1 MITVNQL
8 RNPNPNYLQTWELG
22 TDNTEG
28 WTVFSYRIDTGI
40 PLFHLPKPILI
51 NLMNISPQVKNHSQG
66 LKVNRKVNH
75 LIPPYKQTTPQEQ
88 KRFEKSRQ
96 LPIVPILQPTPEQLL
111 QQNIEKIRQVVKPK
125 PRTKSSTKSKTT
137 TTQQPT
143 TKPKRSK
150 EDLKKQKEEMLDWLN
165 NVKIQ

>member
-1 MITVNQL
+1 
-8 RNPNPNYLQTWELG
+8 
-22 TDNTEG
+22 
-28 WTVFSYRIDTGI
+28 
-40 PLFHLPKPILI
+40 
-51 NLMNISPQVKNHSQG
+51 MNISPQVKNHSQG

-75 LIPPYKQTTPQEQ
+75 LVPPYKQTTPQEQ
-88 KRFEKSRQ
+88 QRFEKSRQ

-111 QQNIEKIRQVVKPK
+111 QQNIENIKQLVKTKPN
-125 PRTKSSTKSKTT
+125 PRTKSSTKSKTS

-150 EDLKKQKEEMLDWLN
+150 DDLKKQKEEMLDWLN

>member
-1 MITVNQL
+1 
-8 RNPNPNYLQTWELG
+8 
-22 TDNTEG
+22 
-28 WTVFSYRIDTGI
+28 
-40 PLFHLPKPILI
+40 
-51 NLMNISPQVKNHSQG
+51 MNISPQVKNHSEG
-66 LKVNRKVNH
+66 LKVTRRVNH

-111 QQNIEKIRQVVKPK
+111 QQNIENIKQLVKTKPN
-125 PRTKSSTKSKTT
+125 PRTKSSTKSKTS

>member
-1 MITVNQL
+1 
-8 RNPNPNYLQTWELG
+8 
-22 TDNTEG
+22 
-28 WTVFSYRIDTGI
+28 
-40 PLFHLPKPILI
+40 
-51 NLMNISPQVKNHSQG
+51 MNISPQVKNHSQG

-125 PRTKSSTKSKTT
+125 PRTKSSTQSKTT

>member
-1 MITVNQL
+1 
-8 RNPNPNYLQTWELG
+8 
-22 TDNTEG
+22 
-28 WTVFSYRIDTGI
+28 
-40 PLFHLPKPILI
+40 
-51 NLMNISPQVKNHSQG
+51 MNISPQVKNHSQG

-88 KRFEKSRQ
+88 QRFQKSRQ
-96 LPIVPILQPTPEQLL
+96 LPVVPILQPTPEQLL

-125 PRTKSSTKSKTT
+125 PKTKSSTQSKTT

>member
-1 MITVNQL
+1 
-8 RNPNPNYLQTWELG
+8 
-22 TDNTEG
+22 
-28 WTVFSYRIDTGI
+28 
-40 PLFHLPKPILI
+40 
-51 NLMNISPQVKNHSQG
+51 MNISPQVKNHSQG

-75 LIPPYKQTTPQEQ
+75 LIPPYNQTTPQEQ
-88 KRFEKSRQ
+88 QRFEKSRQ

-125 PRTKSSTKSKTT
+125 PRTKSSTKSKTS

>member
-1 MITVNQL
+1 
-8 RNPNPNYLQTWELG
+8 
-22 TDNTEG
+22 
-28 WTVFSYRIDTGI
+28 
-40 PLFHLPKPILI
+40 
-51 NLMNISPQVKNHSQG
+51 MNISPQVKNHSQG

-75 LIPPYKQTTPQEQ
+75 LIPPYKKTTPQEQ
-88 KRFEKSRQ
+88 QRFEKSRQ

-125 PRTKSSTKSKTT
+125 PRTKSSTQSKTS

>member
-1 MITVNQL
+1 
-8 RNPNPNYLQTWELG
+8 
-22 TDNTEG
+22 
-28 WTVFSYRIDTGI
+28 
-40 PLFHLPKPILI
+40 
-51 NLMNISPQVKNHSQG
+51 MNISPQVKNHSQG

-88 KRFEKSRQ
+88 QRFEKSRQ

-143 TKPKRSK
+143 TTPKRSN
-150 EDLKKQKEEMLDWLN
+150 EDLKKQVKEQVEWLN
-165 NVKIQ
+165 SLEIR

>member
-1 MITVNQL
+1 
-8 RNPNPNYLQTWELG
+8 
-22 TDNTEG
+22 
-28 WTVFSYRIDTGI
+28 
-40 PLFHLPKPILI
+40 
-51 NLMNISPQVKNHSQG
+51 MNISPQVKNHSQG

-75 LIPPYKQTTPQEQ
+75 LIPPYNQTTPQEQ
-88 KRFEKSRQ
+88 QRFEKSRQ

-125 PRTKSSTKSKTT
+125 PITKSSTQSKTT

-150 EDLKKQKEEMLDWLN
+150 EDLKKQVQKEIEWLN
-165 NVKIQ
+165 SLPDLR

>member
-1 MITVNQL
+1 
-8 RNPNPNYLQTWELG
+8 
-22 TDNTEG
+22 
-28 WTVFSYRIDTGI
+28 
-40 PLFHLPKPILI
+40 
-51 NLMNISPQVKNHSQG
+51 MNISPQVKNHSEG
-66 LKVNRKVNH
+66 LKVTRKVNH
-75 LIPPYKQTTPQEQ
+75 LVPPYKQTTPQEQ
-88 KRFEKSRQ
+88 QRFEKSRQ

>member
-1 MITVNQL
+1 
-8 RNPNPNYLQTWELG
+8 
-22 TDNTEG
+22 
-28 WTVFSYRIDTGI
+28 
-40 PLFHLPKPILI
+40 
-51 NLMNISPQVKNHSQG
+51 MNISPQVKNHSEG
-66 LKVNRKVNH
+66 LKVTRRENH

-88 KRFEKSRQ
+88 KRFQKSRQ

-125 PRTKSSTKSKTT
+125 PRTKSSTQSKTS

>member
-1 MITVNQL
+1 
-8 RNPNPNYLQTWELG
+8 
-22 TDNTEG
+22 
-28 WTVFSYRIDTGI
+28 
-40 PLFHLPKPILI
+40 
-51 NLMNISPQVKNHSQG
+51 MNISPQVKNHSEG
-66 LKVNRKVNH
+66 LKVNRRVNH

-88 KRFEKSRQ
+88 QRFEKSRQ

-125 PRTKSSTKSKTT
+125 PRTKSSTKSKTS

-150 EDLKKQKEEMLDWLN
+150 EHLKKQVKEQVEWLN
-165 NVKIQ
+165 SLEIR

>member
-1 MITVNQL
+1 
-8 RNPNPNYLQTWELG
+8 
-22 TDNTEG
+22 
-28 WTVFSYRIDTGI
+28 
-40 PLFHLPKPILI
+40 
-51 NLMNISPQVKNHSQG
+51 MNISPQVKNHSQG

-75 LIPPYKQTTPQEQ
+75 LVPPYKQTTPQEQ
-88 KRFEKSRQ
+88 QRFEKSRQ

>member
-1 MITVNQL
+1 
-8 RNPNPNYLQTWELG
+8 
-22 TDNTEG
+22 
-28 WTVFSYRIDTGI
+28 
-40 PLFHLPKPILI
+40 
-51 NLMNISPQVKNHSQG
+51 MNISPEVKNHSQG

-125 PRTKSSTKSKTT
+125 PRTKSSTQSKTT

>member
-1 MITVNQL
+1 
-8 RNPNPNYLQTWELG
+8 
-22 TDNTEG
+22 
-28 WTVFSYRIDTGI
+28 
-40 PLFHLPKPILI
+40 
-51 NLMNISPQVKNHSQG
+51 MNISPQEKNHSQG

-75 LIPPYKQTTPQEQ
+75 LVPPYKQTTPQEQ
-88 KRFEKSRQ
+88 QRFEKSRQ

-125 PRTKSSTKSKTT
+125 PRTKSSTQSKTS

-150 EDLKKQKEEMLDWLN
+150 EDLKKQVKEQVEWLN
-165 NVKIQ
+165 SLEIR

>member
-1 MITVNQL
+1 
-8 RNPNPNYLQTWELG
+8 
-22 TDNTEG
+22 
-28 WTVFSYRIDTGI
+28 
-40 PLFHLPKPILI
+40 
-51 NLMNISPQVKNHSQG
+51 MNISPQVKNHSQG

-88 KRFEKSRQ
+88 QRFEKSRQ

-111 QQNIEKIRQVVKPK
+111 QQNIENIKQLVKTKPN
-125 PRTKSSTKSKTT
+125 PRTKSSTKSSTKSKTS

>member
-1 MITVNQL
+1 
-8 RNPNPNYLQTWELG
+8 
-22 TDNTEG
+22 
-28 WTVFSYRIDTGI
+28 
-40 PLFHLPKPILI
+40 
-51 NLMNISPQVKNHSQG
+51 MNISPQVKNHSEG
-66 LKVNRKVNH
+66 LKVTRKVNH
-75 LIPPYKQTTPQEQ
+75 LVPPYKQTTPQEQ
-88 KRFEKSRQ
+88 QRFEKSRQ

-125 PRTKSSTKSKTT
+125 PRTKSSTQSKTT

>member
-1 MITVNQL
+1 
-8 RNPNPNYLQTWELG
+8 
-22 TDNTEG
+22 
-28 WTVFSYRIDTGI
+28 
-40 PLFHLPKPILI
+40 
-51 NLMNISPQVKNHSQG
+51 MNISPQVKNHSQG

-75 LIPPYKQTTPQEQ
+75 LVLPYKQTTPQEQ
-88 KRFEKSRQ
+88 QRFEKSRQ

-125 PRTKSSTKSKTT
+125 PRTKSSTQSKTS

-150 EDLKKQKEEMLDWLN
+150 EDLKKQVQKEIEWLN
-165 NVKIQ
+165 SLPDLR

>member
-1 MITVNQL
+1 
-8 RNPNPNYLQTWELG
+8 
-22 TDNTEG
+22 
-28 WTVFSYRIDTGI
+28 
-40 PLFHLPKPILI
+40 
-51 NLMNISPQVKNHSQG
+51 MNISPQVKNHSQG

-88 KRFEKSRQ
+88 QRFEKSRQ

-125 PRTKSSTKSKTT
+125 PITKSSTQSKTT

-150 EDLKKQKEEMLDWLN
+150 EDLKKQVQKEIEWLN
-165 NVKIQ
+165 SLPDKF

>member
-1 MITVNQL
+1 
-8 RNPNPNYLQTWELG
+8 
-22 TDNTEG
+22 
-28 WTVFSYRIDTGI
+28 
-40 PLFHLPKPILI
+40 
-51 NLMNISPQVKNHSQG
+51 MNISPQVKNHSQG

-88 KRFEKSRQ
+88 QRYEKSRQ

-125 PRTKSSTKSKTT
+125 PRTKSSTQSKTT

>member
-1 MITVNQL
+1 
-8 RNPNPNYLQTWELG
+8 
-22 TDNTEG
+22 
-28 WTVFSYRIDTGI
+28 
-40 PLFHLPKPILI
+40 
-51 NLMNISPQVKNHSQG
+51 MNISPQVKNHSQG

-88 KRFEKSRQ
+88 QRFEKSRQ

-111 QQNIEKIRQVVKPK
+111 QQNIENIKQLVKTKPN

>member
-1 MITVNQL
+1 
-8 RNPNPNYLQTWELG
+8 
-22 TDNTEG
+22 
-28 WTVFSYRIDTGI
+28 
-40 PLFHLPKPILI
+40 
-51 NLMNISPQVKNHSQG
+51 MNISPQVKNHSEG
-66 LKVNRKVNH
+66 LKVTRRVNH

-125 PRTKSSTKSKTT
+125 PRTKSSTKSITT

-143 TKPKRSK
+143 TEPKRSK

-165 NVKIQ
+165 NVRIQ